1 MNDATADAATGGG
14 ERLSK
19 RLAAQLG
26 CSRREAE
33 QLVAQG
39 AVSIDGQ
46 PATAPQQR
54 VMAHQR
60 VSVTPGASAAPPA
73 PATLLLHK
81 PAGIDCADPK
91 LWSRL
96 QRDASDAL
104 HGRPAVP
111 GLFMGQRC
119 VAPLAA
125 HESGLVV
132 FTQVPGVARRLLD
145 DAPLVEHEY
154 TVEIDGE
161 ADPALLPR
169 LRPARASIGSRREGR
184 TGLRVVLHGPD
195 PGQIEALCRGAG
207 LAVATLKR
215 LRIGR
220 LPLAGLAAG
229 QWRCLRGQ
237 ERF

>member
-1 MNDATADAATGGG
+1 MSEPPADVAASAG
-14 ERLSK
+14 ERLAK

-33 QLVAQG
+33 QLIAQG
-39 AVSIDGQ
+39 AVSVDGQ

-54 VMAHQR
+54 VTARQR
-60 VSVTPGASAAPPA
+60 VAVAPTASAGPLA

-81 PAGIDCADPK
+81 PAGVDCADPK

-96 QRDASDAL
+96 QRDAADAL

-119 VAPLAA
+119 VAPLAVR
-125 HESGLVV
+125 ESGLAV
-132 FTQVPGVARRLLD
+132 FTQVSGVARRLLD

-154 TVEIDGE
+154 TVEVEGE
-161 ADPALLPR
+161 VDADLLPR

-184 TGLRVVLHGPD
+184 TGLRLVLHGP
-195 PGQIEALCRGAG
+195 E
-207 LAVATLKR
+207 
-215 LRIGR
+215 
-220 LPLAGLAAG
+220 
-229 QWRCLRGQ
+229 
-237 ERF
+237 

>member
-1 MNDATADAATGGG
+1 MNETAGDAASGGG

-19 RLAAQLG
+19 RVAAQLG

-33 QLVAQG
+33 QLIAQG
-39 AVSIDGQ
+39 AVSVDGQ

-54 VMAHQR
+54 VAAGQR
-60 VSVTPGASAAPPA
+60 VAVAPAASARPLA

-81 PAGIDCADPK
+81 PAGVDCADPK
-91 LWSRL
+91 LWSQL
-96 QRDASDAL
+96 QRDAADAL

-119 VAPLAA
+119 VAPLAP

-132 FTQVPGVARRLLD
+132 FTQVAGVARRLLD

-154 TVEIDGE
+154 TVDVEGE
-161 ADPALLPR
+161 VDAGQLPR

-184 TGLRVVLHGPD
+184 TGLRLVLHGPE
-195 PGQIEALCRGAG
+195 PGQIDALCQAAD
-207 LAVATLKR
+207 LAPASLKR

-220 LPLAGLAAG
+220 LPLAGLEPG
-229 QWRCLRGQ
+229 QWRCLRAH